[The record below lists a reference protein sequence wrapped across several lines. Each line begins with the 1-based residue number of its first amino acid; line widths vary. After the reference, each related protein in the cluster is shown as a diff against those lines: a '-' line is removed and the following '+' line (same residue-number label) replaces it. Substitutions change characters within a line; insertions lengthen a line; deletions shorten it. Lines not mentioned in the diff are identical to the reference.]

1 MAATLMHLGRILSC
15 RSIVTVLLAALALGG
30 SGLALAATPPSI
42 GDVAG
47 LVGNSAKAPEFST
60 AMRILI
66 MLTLLS
72 MIPALLIATTA
83 FLRII
88 IVLSML
94 RHAIGMQDT
103 PPNAA
108 LIVLAMFLTLFS
120 MQPVLNAVDRA
131 AWQPYQRHQL
141 GAEDAFKAG
150 LLPIREFM
158 VRQTRESD
166 LALMVEMSHSPQP
179 ETIDDIGTLQ
189 LIPAFMLSELRT
201 AFQIGF
207 MIFLPFLLVDLLV
220 ASVLTSLGMMMVPP
234 VMISLPIKVL
244 MFILID
250 GWNLVTRALL
260 ASFH

>member
-1 MAATLMHLGRILSC
+1 MLCAA
-15 RSIVTVLLAALALGG
+15 
-30 SGLALAATPPSI
+30 GLALAASPP
-42 GDVAG
+42 GLADFAD
-47 LVGNSAKAPEFST
+47 LVGAGNAKSADFTS

-66 MLTLLS
+66 LLTVLS
-72 MIPALLIATTA
+72 LIPALLIATTA

-108 LIVLAMFLTLFS
+108 LITIALFLTLFS
-120 MQPVLNAVDRA
+120 MLPVWNSVDQV
-131 AWQPYQRHQL
+131 AWQPYLKQQL
-141 GAEDAFKAG
+141 SAEAAVKAG
-150 LLPIREFM
+150 LQPVREFM
-158 VRQTRESD
+158 VRQTREND
-166 LALMVEMSHSPQP
+166 LALMVELSHSPQP
-179 ETIDDIGTLQ
+179 ETVDDIGTMQ

-207 MIFLPFLLVDLLV
+207 MVFLPFLLVDLLV

-234 VMISLPIKVL
+234 VMISLPLKVL

-250 GWNLVTRALL
+250 GWNIVTRALL
-260 ASFH
+260 SSFH

>member
-1 MAATLMHLGRILSC
+1 MNSLLKRLGLVHLLVG
-15 RSIVTVLLAALALGG
+15 LLAIGC
-30 SGLALAATPPSI
+30 SGLALAANPATPLGDLPSLI
-42 GDVAG
+42 GS
-47 LVGNSAKAPEFST
+47 SAKSPEFTS
-60 AMRILI
+60 AIRILV
-66 MLTLLS
+66 MLTVMSL
-72 MIPALLIATTA
+72 IPALLIATTA

-108 LIVLAMFLTLFS
+108 LITIALFLTMFAML
-120 MQPVLNAVDRA
+120 PVWSSVDQV
-131 AWQPYQRHQL
+131 AWQPYQKHQL
-141 GAEDAFKAG
+141 SSDAALKAG
-150 LLPIREFM
+150 LQPVREFM

-166 LALMVEMSHSPQP
+166 LALMVELSHAPQP

-234 VMISLPIKVL
+234 VMISLPLKVL

-250 GWNLVTRALL
+250 GWNIVTRALL
-260 ASFH
+260 SSFH